1 MEDSIK
7 ESNYSKNDGTNE
19 SNNKKKIQ
27 TSSGIVTYQKL
38 FNENYTFKKKL
49 KTEKCFVK
57 KILLI
62 ISLIIIA
69 MTIIALIIIIKKNR
83 NFSPKK
89 NASFPINSFLNNY
102 SVSEAISKNIGL
114 STGGAKDINNFREN
128 IKNGFFPISTDI
140 TYNGLFYDY
149 YFDTVGK
156 QNQNTCFHHHILV
169 PYQKTQYHIRMNTI

>member
-69 MTIIALIIIIKKNR
+69 MTIIALIIIIKKKPKFLSQKKCK
-83 NFSPKK
+83 FSNKQ
-89 NASFPINSFLNNY
+89 
-102 SVSEAISKNIGL
+102 
-114 STGGAKDINNFREN
+114 
-128 IKNGFFPISTDI
+128 FF
-140 TYNGLFYDY
+140 
-149 YFDTVGK
+149 K
-156 QNQNTCFHHHILV
+156 
-169 PYQKTQYHIRMNTI
+169 